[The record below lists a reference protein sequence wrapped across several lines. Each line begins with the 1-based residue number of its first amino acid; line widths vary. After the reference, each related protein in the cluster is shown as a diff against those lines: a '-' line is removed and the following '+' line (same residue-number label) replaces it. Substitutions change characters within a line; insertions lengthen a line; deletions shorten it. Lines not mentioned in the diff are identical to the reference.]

1 MSRTETVTD
10 HRVSTRGCGVF
21 EYFKGSITS
30 YHLELITALLVALK
44 SQTSLAS
51 GSKMGQN
58 ADLSHEKKTTARNP
72 DRRSLRG
79 RRAGSTGQSCLST
92 IAAAR
97 RVSQSVREGWSVR
110 GGLSQKGSTAALRD
124 RQTDR
129 GTRLSRGLPSRLI
142 HRSYLYLRAG
152 GVPTH
157 GTHTSGTAYTRG
169 TYSRVNTQTNAS
181 KHTAWPY
188 NE

>member
-1 MSRTETVTD
+1 MYRESECPRSESRCLELRRSPITTP
-10 HRVSTRGCGVF
+10 CKYKGVWSF
-21 EYFKGSITS
+21 RYFKGSITS

-51 GSKMGQN
+51 GWKMGQN
-58 ADLSHEKKTTARNP
+58 ADLNHEKQTTARNLQITARQESRI
-72 DRRSLRG
+72 DWAVVG
-79 RRAGSTGQSCLST
+79 RT

-110 GGLSQKGSTAALRD
+110 GGGPGLSQKGSTAALRD

-129 GTRLSRGLPSRLI
+129 GTRLSRGLPSGLI

-157 GTHTSGTAYTRG
+157 TAHTQVGRPTHEAPTR
-169 TYSRVNTQTNAS
+169 
-181 KHTAWPY
+181 
-188 NE
+188 E